1 MTHTHGHTHAHST
14 AQEAA
19 AQLVDGYDPDGEVA
33 LGGYAGSM
41 GTYALVIAGIA
52 AAGRSGGYELAE
64 RYDLAD
70 IALGGLAVHK
80 FTRILSKSSVTAP
93 VRAPFTQFEE
103 AAGSGEHV
111 ESARGDGV
119 RGTIG
124 KLLTCPFCLG
134 VWIGTA
140 YIAAL
145 NVSPRR
151 ARAWAAL
158 FAVTAVSDSM
168 QHVYARLRGD

>member
-1 MTHTHGHTHAHST
+1 MTHSHAVPPVS
-14 AQEAA
+14 E
-19 AQLVDGYDPDGEVA
+19 LVDGYDPDGEIA

-41 GTYALVIAGIA
+41 ATYGLVVAGIA
-52 AAGRSGGYELAE
+52 AAGRAGGHELVE

-70 IALGGLAVHK
+70 IALGGVAVHK
-80 FTRILSKSSVTAP
+80 FTRILSKASVTAP

-145 NVSPRR
+145 NLAPRP

-158 FAVTAVSDSM
+158 FAVTAISDSL

>member
-1 MTHTHGHTHAHST
+1 MSTHSHAHPVGDSIGR
-14 AQEAA
+14 
-19 AQLVDGYDPDGEVA
+19 LVDGYDPDGDVA
-33 LGGYAGSM
+33 LGGYTGSLA
-41 GTYALVIAGIA
+41 TYGLVLAGIA
-52 AAGRSGGYELAE
+52 AAGRAGEHQLVE

-70 IALGGLAVHK
+70 IALGGIAVHK
-80 FTRILSKSSVTAP
+80 FTRLLSKASVTAP

-111 ESARGDGV
+111 ESAREGGV
-119 RGTIG
+119 RGTVG
-124 KLLTCPFCLG
+124 KLITCPFCLG

-145 NVSPRR
+145 NVAPRP
-151 ARAWAAL
+151 ARTWAAL

>member
-1 MTHTHGHTHAHST
+1 MTHTHAHPVGR
-14 AQEAA
+14 
-19 AQLVDGYDPDGEVA
+19 LVDGYDPDGEVE
-33 LGGYAGSM
+33 LGGYAGSLT
-41 GTYALVIAGIA
+41 TYGLVLAGIA
-52 AAGRSGGYELAE
+52 AAGSASGHQLAE

-80 FTRILSKSSVTAP
+80 FTRLISKSSVASP

-103 AAGSGEHV
+103 AVGSGEHV
-111 ESARGDGV
+111 ESARTDGAI

-124 KLLTCPFCLG
+124 KLITCPFCLG

-145 NVSPRR
+145 NVAPRP
-151 ARAWAAL
+151 ARTWAAL
-158 FAVTAVSDSM
+158 FAVTALSDSM

>member
-1 MTHTHGHTHAHST
+1 MSTHTHAHPVG
-14 AQEAA
+14 
-19 AQLVDGYDPDGEVA
+19 QLVDGYDPDGEVA

-41 GTYALVIAGIA
+41 ATYGLVLAGIA
-52 AAGRSGGYELAE
+52 AAGRAGGHELAE

-80 FTRILSKSSVTAP
+80 FTRLLSRASVTAP

-111 ESARGDGV
+111 ESAREGAV

-140 YIAAL
+140 YVAAL
-145 NVSPRR
+145 NLAPRP
-151 ARAWAAL
+151 ARAWAAV
-158 FAVTAVSDSM
+158 FAVTAGSDFL
-168 QHVYARLRGD
+168 QHAYSRLRGD